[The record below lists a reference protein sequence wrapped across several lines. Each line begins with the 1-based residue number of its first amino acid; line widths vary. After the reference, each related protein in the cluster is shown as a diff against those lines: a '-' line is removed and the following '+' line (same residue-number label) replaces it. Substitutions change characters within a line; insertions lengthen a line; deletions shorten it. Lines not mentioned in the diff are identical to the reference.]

1 MIPDLLLAN
10 TKPASFSHSTSLKY
24 FLICLVSLYFNVCPV
39 LILGYTYSLV
49 FIARAVNDLGNV
61 SRARMR
67 KSETGNIKTGPQA

>member
-1 MIPDLLLAN
+1 M
-10 TKPASFSHSTSLKY
+10 Y
-24 FLICLVSLYFNVCPV
+24 FLIYLVSLYFNVCPV

-67 KSETGNIKTGPQA
+67 KSEIGNTKTGPQA

>member
-1 MIPDLLLAN
+1 FYLQIQTPFFQSLNVL
-10 TKPASFSHSTSLKY
+10 LKY

-39 LILGYTYSLV
+39 LILGYTYSLI

-67 KSETGNIKTGPQA
+67 KSETGNTKTGPQA

>member
-1 MIPDLLLAN
+1 MP
-10 TKPASFSHSTSLKY
+10 STFKYKTHFFQSLNVLLKY

-49 FIARAVNDLGNV
+49 FIAHAVNDLGNV

-67 KSETGNIKTGPQA
+67 KSETGNTKTGPQA